1 MSKLSTKMQD
11 LIKAAC
17 QGKTHIKLTV
27 GTFMDGEKTIQ
38 TFGANGEITNEDYIY
53 EIGSNTKTITASL
66 LAKYIHEGK
75 MALDDSISKYIGG
88 LDKNAYYPTLKR
100 LATHTA
106 GYNWMLPVR
115 LGTVFKLTFNTIF
128 RSSMNKGIKPFH
140 MDEAQMKQLI
150 QKHKVQDKDYPYQ
163 YANFGF
169 ALLGHAIGAVSG
181 RGYWDTMDDYLT
193 NELKMTSSCTG
204 KRVGKKL
211 HGFDKKNR
219 DIGNWEWG
227 NDFTAPAGDVFSTA
241 NDMLTY
247 ARINMYDEL
256 PYLALCHQKH
266 GVMSKQFAN
275 KFVQG
280 LGWPLDKNNP
290 HILVGSGGTG
300 AFHSVLIIDK
310 QKKIAYTAL
319 SNYYLD
325 LVKFMNSMLEEIKR
339 V

>member
-1 MSKLSTKMQD
+1 MRKLSPKMQA
-11 LIKAAC
+11 LINTLC
-17 QGKTHIKLTV
+17 QGKTHIKLTL
-27 GTFMDGEKTIQ
+27 GTLIEGEKTIQ
-38 TFGANGEITNEDYIY
+38 TFGESGEVPNENYVY

-66 LAKYIHEGK
+66 LAKYLHAGE
-75 MALDDSISKYIGG
+75 MSLDDSIARYISG
-88 LDKNAYYPTLKR
+88 LDKNTYYPTLKR

-106 GYNWMLPVR
+106 GYNWMLPVKTS
-115 LGTVFKLTFNTIF
+115 TVAKLTFNAIF
-128 RSSMNKGIKPFH
+128 RSSMSNGVKPFT
-140 MDEAQMKQLI
+140 MDEARMKQLI
-150 QKHKVQDKDYPYQ
+150 QKHKQQDKDYPYQ
-163 YANFGF
+163 YANFGY

-193 NELKMTSSCTG
+193 NELGMKNSCTG

-219 DIGNWEWG
+219 DIGNWDWH

-241 NDMLTY
+241 DDMLTF

-266 GVMSKQFAN
+266 APMSKKLAN

-280 LGWPLDKNNP
+280 LGWPLDINHQ

-300 AFHSVLIIDK
+300 AFHSLLVINK
-310 QKKIAYTAL
+310 QKKIAITAL
-319 SNYYLD
+319 SNYHLD
-325 LVKFMNSMLEEIKR
+325 LVKLMNAALDEVK
-339 V
+339 